1 MKRDK
6 RREVEIDRKDTEK
19 ETVALETAAGR
30 YEGRQKDTN
39 TTDSQLSQG
48 KH

>member
-19 ETVALETAAGR
+19 GSGSVR
-30 YEGRQKDTN
+30 DCSRQI
-39 TTDSQLSQG
+39 
-48 KH
+48 

>member
-19 ETVALETAAGR
+19 ETVALETVAGR
-30 YEGRQKDTN
+30 YEGR
-39 TTDSQLSQG
+39 
-48 KH
+48 